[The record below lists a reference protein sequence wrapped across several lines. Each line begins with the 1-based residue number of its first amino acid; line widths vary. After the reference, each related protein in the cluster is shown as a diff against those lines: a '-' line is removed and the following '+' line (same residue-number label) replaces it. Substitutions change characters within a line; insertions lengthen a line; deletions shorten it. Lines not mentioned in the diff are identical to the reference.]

1 MKFLRTN
8 QGNFREEF
16 KKIVSR
22 NNGGAS
28 EVDEVV
34 RSILAKVREGKDEAL
49 LALTKKWD
57 KVKLTSDSLEVSR
70 KEIEEAHRQ
79 VTSLELRSLKLAAK
93 RIERFHRKKLP
104 SSWSTSDEEGIILG
118 QVIKPLERVGIY
130 VPGGKAAY
138 PSTVLMNAIPA
149 RVAGVKELIMV
160 TPAIRGEINPYVLV
174 AAELTRIDRIF
185 KVGGAQAIGAL
196 AYGTET
202 IPRVDKIV
210 GPGNI
215 YVATAKRQIFTQV
228 GIDIIAGPSEILVL
242 SDGSGE
248 PAFIA
253 ADLLSQAEHD
263 EQAISILITTSIAFA
278 NKVKNILISQ
288 LRELRR
294 REIAEVAIKNNGVI
308 IIARDLTEAVDLAN
322 QFAPEHLELAVKNSR
337 AILKQIKNAG
347 AIFLGHYSP
356 EAVGDYLAGPNHVLP
371 TGGTARFSSPL
382 GVEDFLKRSNVI
394 FFKKKRLQDLSDDI
408 IRIANLEGLDGHA
421 KAIEIRMGVR
431 RKRAI

>member
-8 QGNFREEF
+8 QANFREEF
-16 KKIVSR
+16 RNIVSR
-22 NNGGAS
+22 NNGETS
-28 EVDEVV
+28 EVEEVV
-34 RSILAKVREGKDEAL
+34 RSILTKVREGGDEAL
-49 LALTKKWD
+49 ISLTKKWD
-57 KVKLTSDSLEVSR
+57 RVKLTPGSLEVSR
-70 KEIEEAHRQ
+70 REIEEAQHR
-79 VTSLELRSLKLAAK
+79 VTSQELRSLKLAAK
-93 RIERFHRKKLP
+93 RIESFHRKKLP
-104 SSWSTSDEEGIILG
+104 SSWSTSEEEGITLG
-118 QVIKPLERVGIY
+118 QVVQPLERVGLY

-149 RVAGVKELIMV
+149 RVAGVKELIMS

-174 AAELTRIDRIF
+174 AANLTGINRIF

-215 YVATAKRQIFTQV
+215 YVATAKRQIFTKV

-278 NKVKNILISQ
+278 NKVKNNLISQ
-288 LRELRR
+288 LRELKR
-294 REIAEVAIKNNGVI
+294 REIAEVAIKSNGVI
-308 IIARDLTEAVDLAN
+308 IVARDLTEAVDLVN
-322 QFAPEHLELAVKNSR
+322 QFAPEHLELAIKNTR
-337 AILKQIKNAG
+337 AILKRIRNAG
-347 AIFLGHYSP
+347 AIFLGNYSP

-394 FFKKKRLQDLSDDI
+394 FFKKKRLQDLSEDI

-421 KAIEIRMGVR
+421 KAVEIRMGVR
-431 RKRAI
+431 RKRAV